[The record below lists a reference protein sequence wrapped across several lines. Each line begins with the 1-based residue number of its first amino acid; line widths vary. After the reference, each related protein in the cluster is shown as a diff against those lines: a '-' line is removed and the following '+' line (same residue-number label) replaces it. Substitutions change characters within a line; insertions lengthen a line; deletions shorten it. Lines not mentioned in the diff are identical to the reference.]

1 MTTKIVDTILPT
13 TMVGSYPRPHWYKH
27 QLLGRDVRVAF
38 KEVQHEEA
46 YHDAVATVIRDQEE
60 AGLDIVTDGNMW
72 YDDYVGVIGSFC
84 WYMYERIG
92 GFEPAREP
100 HPSYRRTRRQSQ
112 GKEILDDWGGVIN
125 SGPVTHG
132 PIRLADL
139 YKVAAQ
145 HAKKPVKVSVGAG
158 PANLA
163 WHVYFKHY
171 KNAKDLSFALAPIF
185 NKEMK
190 DLVAAG
196 AKYLQF
202 EDLGAW
208 LPLFT
213 GNKDDYKW
221 IRESVEK
228 CCDGVDA
235 KIGWHFCFGNA
246 WGNDILSANFP
257 EGYQT
262 VLPYFFEHDRH
273 RRVRARLRQ
282 PRHGR
287 HRLPEESAEGQGR
300 AGRRARH
307 PHERHRETGT
317 DRGPHPTR
325 SSSTCRPKGHAQH
338 GLRHEAARAHGGQ
351 DETQR
356 ARRGRRYRPQ
366 RSRSKVEH
374 MADKKIIAVVGAT
387 GAQGGGLVQAILT
400 DPNGGF
406 TVRAITRDPVQGQG
420 QGARGKGRARSS
432 RPTSTTSRA

>member
-1 MTTKIVDTILPT
+1 MATKIVDTLLPT
-13 TMVGSYPRPHWYKH
+13 TMVGSYPRPHWFKH

-46 YHDAVATVIRDQEE
+46 YDDAVATVIRDQEE

-92 GFEPAREP
+92 GFEHAREP
-100 HPSYRRTRRQSQ
+100 HPSVVGATDRNK
-112 GKEILDDWGGVIN
+112 GVELLDDWGGVIN
-125 SGPVTHG
+125 SGPVSRG

-139 YKVAAQ
+139 YRVSSR
-145 HAKKPVKVSVGAG
+145 HAKVPVKVSVGAG

-171 KNAKDLSFALAPIF
+171 KDAKELSYALAPIF
-185 NKEMK
+185 NAEMK
-190 DLVAAG
+190 ELVAAG

-221 IRESVEK
+221 IRDVVEQ

-262 VLPYFFEHDRH
+262 VLPYFFGTAGIDEFVLDYANRDMSGIEFLKNLPANQGAQVGVLDI
-273 RRVRARLRQ
+273 RTNAIETPQMVANRIKKVIAAVSPEKITLSTDCGMKPLARMVAKMKLKA
-282 PRHGR
+282 
-287 HRLPEESAEGQGR
+287 LAEGAKIVR
-300 AGRRARH
+300 S
-307 PHERHRETGT
+307 ELMGT
-317 DRGPHPTR
+317 
-325 SSSTCRPKGHAQH
+325 K
-338 GLRHEAARAHGGQ
+338 
-351 DETQR
+351 
-356 ARRGRRYRPQ
+356 
-366 RSRSKVEH
+366 
-374 MADKKIIAVVGAT
+374 
-387 GAQGGGLVQAILT
+387 
-400 DPNGGF
+400 
-406 TVRAITRDPVQGQG
+406 
-420 QGARGKGRARSS
+420 
-432 RPTSTTSRA
+432 

>member
-1 MTTKIVDTILPT
+1 MNKRIVDKILPT
-13 TMVGSYPRPHWYKH
+13 TMVGSYPRPHWFKH

-46 YHDAVATVIRDQEE
+46 YIDAVATVIRDQEE

-92 GFEPAREP
+92 GFDPAREP
-100 HPSYRRTRRQSQ
+100 HPSAV
-112 GKEILDDWGGVIN
+112 GAKERNKGVELLDDWGGVIN

-139 YKVAAQ
+139 YKVSSA
-145 HAKKPVKVSVGAG
+145 HAKVPVKVSVGAG

-163 WHVYFKHY
+163 WHAYFKHY
-171 KNAKDLSFALAPIF
+171 KNAKDLTMALCPIF
-185 NKEMK
+185 NAEMK
-190 DLVAAG
+190 SLVAAG

-221 IRESVEK
+221 IRESVEM

-262 VLPYFFEHDRH
+262 VLPYFFGTAGIDEFVLDYANRDMAGIEFLKNLPANQGVQVGVLDI
-273 RRVRARLRQ
+273 RTNAIEQPEKVASRIRQVLKAVPAEKVTLSTDCGMKPLARMVAKMKLKALADGAAIVRK
-282 PRHGR
+282 
-287 HRLPEESAEGQGR
+287 E
-300 AGRRARH
+300 
-307 PHERHRETGT
+307 
-317 DRGPHPTR
+317 
-325 SSSTCRPKGHAQH
+325 
-338 GLRHEAARAHGGQ
+338 
-351 DETQR
+351 
-356 ARRGRRYRPQ
+356 
-366 RSRSKVEH
+366 
-374 MADKKIIAVVGAT
+374 IGA
-387 GAQGGGLVQAILT
+387 
-400 DPNGGF
+400 
-406 TVRAITRDPVQGQG
+406 
-420 QGARGKGRARSS
+420 K
-432 RPTSTTSRA
+432 